1 MPWPTERK
9 TVEGKKSLI
18 FQYLYQHF
26 FLTCWTRGPVFAV
39 CTGSCNQRNCSG
51 ESSRDGHRLHRASD
65 SGCGVDSWSCRS
77 AGPRAGDSED
87 KLIPEHS
94 DLSLPLTFEASGEE
108 WLLLHFCL
116 PNLGQMSILAN
127 SHSEPY
133 MERDSEKCFQLNQ
146 VETIIQRVPF
156 TLSLFPLSLP
166 PSHTNTQTHT
176 NRNNEMILLSCLRM
190 TCGHLGPYLFLN
202 MIMCPLKKDPLT

>member
-1 MPWPTERK
+1 MPFALDPATKGIALGNHLGTAIACTELLTLDVGW
-9 TVEGKKSLI
+9 TVGAAG
-18 FQYLYQHF
+18 QQAPGQG
-26 FLTCWTRGPVFAV
+26 TVRT
-39 CTGSCNQRNCSG
+39 
-51 ESSRDGHRLHRASD
+51 
-65 SGCGVDSWSCRS
+65 SW
-77 AGPRAGDSED
+77 
-87 KLIPEHS
+87 IPEHS

-166 PSHTNTQTHT
+166 PSHTYTQTHT

-190 TCGHLGPYLFLN
+190 T
-202 MIMCPLKKDPLT
+202 